1 MNVTAIT
8 SQKIVFKGEAKSV
21 ILPGE
26 RGVFEI
32 LPFHKHLISR
42 LVKGKVSIDGR
53 TFPILRG
60 IAKVEKNSV
69 SIIVEKES
77 PPDES

>member
-1 MNVTAIT
+1 MNVIATT
-8 SQKIVFKGEAKSV
+8 LQEVVFTGKAQSV

-42 LVKGKVSIDGR
+42 LVKGQIHIDGS
-53 TFPILRG
+53 TFSILRG
-60 IAKVEKNSV
+60 IAKIEKNNV
-69 SIIVEKES
+69 TIIMEIS
-77 PPDES
+77 Q

>member
-8 SQKIVFKGEAKSV
+8 SQKVVFKGQAQSV

-26 RGVFEI
+26 KGVFEI

-42 LVKGKVSIDGR
+42 LVKGKVSIDGHI
-53 TFPILRG
+53 FSILRG

-69 SIIVEKES
+69 AIIMEKEN
-77 PPDES
+77 PTDES